1 MIDIIPAIDII
12 GGKCVR
18 LIQGDYRVKKI
29 YNENPL
35 EVAKAF
41 EDAGIRRLHL
51 VDLEGAKARHVVN
64 MKVLADIAYASQLV
78 IDFGGG
84 IQTDDDIQQ
93 VFDNGAKMVTI
104 GSIAVT
110 NPDMLNSWIIRYG
123 SEKIILGA
131 DVKGDKIAISG
142 WMVTTDSDLFE
153 FLAERKKTG
162 IKKVLCTDISK
173 DGMLTGPAVQLY
185 QKIKQYF
192 AGFYLIASG
201 GVSTITDIEDLEKTG
216 VDAVIIGKA
225 LYEDSISLN
234 DLKKFLKT

>member
-41 EDAGIRRLHL
+41 EDSGIRRLHL

-64 MKVLADIAYASQLV
+64 MKVLADIACATRLV

-142 WMVTTDSDLFE
+142 WMDTTDSDLFE

-173 DGMLTGPAVQLY
+173 DGMLTGPAFKLY
-185 QKIKQYF
+185 QRIKQYF
-192 AGFYLIASG
+192 TDFYLIASG
-201 GVSTITDIEDLEKTG
+201 GVSTVTDIEILEKTG
-216 VDAVIIGKA
+216 LDAVVIGKA
-225 LYEDSISLN
+225 LYESSISLK
-234 DLKKFLKT
+234 DLKKFL